1 MWILPVPWGQIPTS
15 SLRKHG
21 IKPALRLCTQSAC
34 RFSAILPRNPLPD
47 MQSACGISEQSA
59 KKSDDAS
66 YAQALFGV
74 PLEPVLHLYKHRCK
88 TGSFYFVRYCLWK
101 MRGRCPHRP
110 DKSWIVPAAEALSV
124 KLPVP
129 QKLFSD
135 SCIAKIS
142 YILIQ
147 KDKFRILKLWKRKT
161 SKKRLTVPRSCAII
175 IIVAAHE
182 CWCSSV
188 GRAADL

>member
-88 TGSFYFVRYCLWK
+88 TGSFYFGISLPWK
-101 MRGRCPHRP
+101 GRGT
-110 DKSWIVPAAEALSV
+110 SEAGGGILVKFFLELQISQQNLSV
-124 KLPVP
+124 SLRLPA
-129 QKLFSD
+129 QFGCLFQGS
-135 SCIAKIS
+135 
-142 YILIQ
+142 LIY
-147 KDKFRILKLWKRKT
+147 KVGGMPT
-161 SKKRLTVPRSCAII
+161 SPR
-175 IIVAAHE
+175 
-182 CWCSSV
+182 
-188 GRAADL
+188 